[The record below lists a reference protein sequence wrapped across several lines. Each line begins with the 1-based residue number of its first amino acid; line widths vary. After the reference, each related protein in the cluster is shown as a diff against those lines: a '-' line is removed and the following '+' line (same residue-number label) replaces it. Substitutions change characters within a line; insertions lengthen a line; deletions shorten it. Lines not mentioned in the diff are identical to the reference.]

1 MDCKSQFKM
10 GPEHLSEGCIMGLQC
25 IVRAS
30 LAARVILFAVA
41 AQSAASAQVIVRGVL
56 FDDANGTRLRGTV
69 MLVDPSTDAAIV
81 HTTTDTLGQFSLKTS
96 LGTFQIAA
104 VRPGYTSVL
113 SAPVTAQNGERFT
126 VNIPIAASGDPQ
138 HQIAVVEHV
147 RPQGGASPRANGLT
161 ADGMESADAEEF
173 QYRKLV
179 GTGLHYSRKDFDKAN
194 ANTLG
199 EFLQS
204 IPGLSVGNPSST
216 SSMQMTRSAGMNGL
230 SSRVAPGAS
239 CHMGWFVD
247 GHRMDLPGR
256 IDPVTDGLGEMPLG
270 TISAIEVF
278 RGLSEMPSEF
288 AEPDLRCGA
297 VAIWTKRG

>member
-1 MDCKSQFKM
+1 
-10 GPEHLSEGCIMGLQC
+10 MGLQY

-30 LAARVILFAVA
+30 LAARVILLAAA

-56 FDDANGTRLRGTV
+56 FDDANGARLRGTV

-81 HTTTDTLGQFSLKTS
+81 HATTDTLGQFSLKTS
-96 LGTFQIAA
+96 SGTFQIAA

-126 VNIPIAASGDPQ
+126 VNIPIAASGDPR

-147 RPQGGASPRANGLT
+147 RPQGGASPRPNGLT
-161 ADGMESADAEEF
+161 ADGMESVDAEEF

-204 IPGLSVGNPSST
+204 IPGLSVGNPAST
-216 SSMQMTRSAGMNGL
+216 STMQMTRSAGMNGL
-230 SSRVAPGAS
+230 SSRLAPGAS

-247 GHRMDLPGR
+247 GHRMDLPGQ
-256 IDPVTDGLGEMPLG
+256 IDPITDGLGGMQLG